1 MTHKWFI
8 FLFSSCIQALIH
20 HFLWFIYTSCA
31 SLQIYILKTYHT
43 NQRTMSSLSLRMFFV
58 LFCFFAWEV
67 DHYWLYREWL
77 SGCLPSPTLSF
88 FSVWTNN
95 FILLKYL
102 CMTTVT
108 PNCNFLVWKHQNINK
123 GFSSQW
129 RTDRKAMI
137 NERQK
142 TKRERENWAVQAY
155 SSLYRDGLFKMH
167 FLLKSSQTN
176 IWILMKMLYN
186 VSLCKCHANSFILIE
201 GFGRCNRKWDDVVKK
216 KICCNAE
223 VSCSTVYVSTFVC
236 YTNTT

>member
-8 FLFSSCIQALIH
+8 FLFSSCIQALFH
-20 HFLWFIYTSCA
+20 HLLWFNYTSCA
-31 SLQIYILKTYHT
+31 NNYFTDIKNHT
-43 NQRTMSSLSLRMFFV
+43 NQRTLSSLLLRMFFLV
-58 LFCFFAWEV
+58 FFAWEV
-67 DHYWLYREWL
+67 DHYWLHRERL
-77 SGCLPSPTLSF
+77 SGCLPSPALGF

-108 PNCNFLVWKHQNINK
+108 SNCNFLVWKHHNINK
-123 GFSSQW
+123 GFSSLW

-142 TKRERENWAVQAY
+142 TKRERENWAVRAY

-186 VSLCKCHANSFILIE
+186 VSLCKCHAN
-201 GFGRCNRKWDDVVKK
+201 
-216 KICCNAE
+216 
-223 VSCSTVYVSTFVC
+223 
-236 YTNTT
+236 